1 MRTWAHWTA
10 KTVMLTATFAAAGAG
25 LRIRPSRYPAVPEAA
40 GLGPDGYRDRRARR
54 TYVTS
59 VSFRAVGSSYRTD
72 PSSLLTAVIPSL
84 RQL

>member
-25 LRIRPSRYPAVPEAA
+25 FTDTAFADPAVAEAA
-40 GLGPDGYRDRRARR
+40 PPAQR

-59 VSFRAVGSSYRTD
+59 GSFRAVGSSYRTD